1 MYASLMP
8 VVDPEEGSLP
18 PPPIFLDQTEARR
31 AQKNL
36 CRGGGRLPPPLS
48 KGLDDLPPPLIQH
61 CLHLYYM
68 HCKSITPCFP
78 GFQSNVAFSSVITI
92 QEDK

>member
-8 VVDPEEGSLP
+8 VADPEEGSRP
-18 PPPIFLDQTEARR
+18 PPYFWTKLRPEGPKKICA
-31 AQKNL
+31 
-36 CRGGGRLPPPLS
+36 GGGDCLPPLS

>member
-8 VVDPEEGSLP
+8 VADPGEGPSP
-18 PPPIFLDQTEARR
+18 PPPYFWTKLRP
-31 AQKNL
+31 KGPKKV
-36 CRGGGRLPPPLS
+36 CGGGDHLPPLS

>member
-1 MYASLMP
+1 MYASLIP
-8 VVDPEEGSLP
+8 VVDPGTGQAP
-18 PPPIFLDQTEARR
+18 PAPIFLDQTEAQR
-31 AQKNL
+31 AQKNS
-36 CRGGGRLPPPLS
+36 GGGDRLPPLS

-68 HCKSITPCFP
+68 HCISITPCFP
-78 GFQSNVAFSSVITI
+78 GFQSNVAISFVITI